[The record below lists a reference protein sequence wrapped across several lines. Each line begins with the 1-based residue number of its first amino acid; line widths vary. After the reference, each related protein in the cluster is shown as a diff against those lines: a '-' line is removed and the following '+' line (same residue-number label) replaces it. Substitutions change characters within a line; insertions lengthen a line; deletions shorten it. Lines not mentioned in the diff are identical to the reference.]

1 MKYILLLFIILQSA
15 FIFGQAEVDYCT
27 NPKFE
32 RAIERYISHSVD
44 VISVD
49 ELKETLTEYVLLDAR
64 EKEEYDTSKIPGAK
78 FFGYDNPDFSVLDDL
93 DKDQP
98 IVMYCSIGYRSE
110 KMGEELQKRGFTNV
124 KNLYGSIFEWANKN
138 YPLVNSEDEETITI
152 HTYDSK
158 WGKWVDNKKLEKVY

>member
-1 MKYILLLFIILQSA
+1 MKQILILILA
-15 FIFGQAEVDYCT
+15 FQFTFLFGQVEVDYCT

-32 RAIERYISHSVD
+32 KTIERYISHSVE

-49 ELKETLTEYVLLDAR
+49 ELSETIDNYILLDTR
-64 EKEEYDTSKIPGAK
+64 EEEEYAISKIPGAR
-78 FFGYDNPDFSVLDDL
+78 FFGYDEPDYTVLDQL

-124 KNLYGSIFEWANKN
+124 KNLYGSIFEWANKE
-138 YPLVNSEDEETITI
+138 YPLVDSQDEATTKI
-152 HTYDSK
+152 HTYD
-158 WGKWVDNKKLEKVY
+158 